1 VLAFPVSHHIYSS
14 TGGYRTVYASADDP
28 SLASVLP
35 ALEQFADSLCSRGAS
50 RTLDH
55 RLPIGDG
62 HYAISRSFVHGAD
75 HVGRPRTT
83 VHTVVFD
90 RGADP
95 TPEFDPFRLPELH
108 FIDETTDVAAI
119 PPLPREILLD
129 EDQREWLPAHA
140 DELDRWDLDVVTAAL
155 DHSFSGVGVM
165 ALRGPMDRLHAFMR
179 ALGPFLLPTQR
190 SRIAVISLMT
200 PPSEL
205 VTVPTFVLV
214 ADDWPGR
221 DEIPAI
227 EIPAPSRSRAEDSAH
242 GLAEPV
248 HDQPFDLVAPGTLSA
263 ANIIRWR
270 GNWQPD
276 WMVTYFRFA
285 DQFGATAPTRPA
297 EDLFFHA
304 GMTLIETGLSYVD
317 GTLRLV
323 RPGRNS
329 NLLTPMLFL
338 AARQPAIAQHLFRR
352 ALKACVRAVAVGELA
367 RGIQRLLAW
376 FHLVSNKDLLAP
388 QAKQADSNGSGA
400 LSSGVYGLP
409 GSGTTID
416 GRAFLIDLFDQVL
429 GERYP
434 EATLEVAYR
443 DLEELLGTPGD
454 WIDARS
460 RAMFFQE
467 IIETLPEIFSEPF
480 DEALLARENR
490 PQSLELAGMLLKIVQ
505 LANAMLPAMKQLIAR
520 LQESH
525 NIMGRIFTFLGEAAE
540 DADPTL
546 SATATWLRRKYFPG
560 M

>member
-1 VLAFPVSHHIYSS
+1 
-14 TGGYRTVYASADDP
+14 
-28 SLASVLP
+28 
-35 ALEQFADSLCSRGAS
+35 
-50 RTLDH
+50 
-55 RLPIGDG
+55 
-62 HYAISRSFVHGAD
+62 
-75 HVGRPRTT
+75 
-83 VHTVVFD
+83 
-90 RGADP
+90 
-95 TPEFDPFRLPELH
+95 
-108 FIDETTDVAAI
+108 
-119 PPLPREILLD
+119 
-129 EDQREWLPAHA
+129 
-140 DELDRWDLDVVTAAL
+140 
-155 DHSFSGVGVM
+155 
-165 ALRGPMDRLHAFMR
+165 MDRLHAFMR

-221 DEIPAI
+221 DVIPAI